1 MPNPDQD
8 YVVQMANLR
17 VRVEHQ
23 YVAERQDEL
32 TIRLERPIEMFRN
45 KFEFSGLM
53 RLFEMYKKE

>member
-32 TIRLERPIEMFRN
+32 TIRLERPIAMFRN
-45 KFEFSGLM
+45 
-53 RLFEMYKKE
+53 

>member
-32 TIRLERPIEMFRN
+32 TIRLAHYPNRN
-45 KFEFSGLM
+45 DLS
-53 RLFEMYKKE
+53 

>member
-32 TIRLERPIEMFRN
+32 TIRLAILRVFPSSKNIHETIIF
-45 KFEFSGLM
+45 L
-53 RLFEMYKKE
+53 

>member
-32 TIRLERPIEMFRN
+32 TIRLELPKYLEIN
-45 KFEFSGLM
+45 
-53 RLFEMYKKE
+53 